1 MAAITICSDFGAPKN
16 KVWHCFHCFSIYFPW
31 SDGLLSSKYFPY
43 LMIVCILNLCSPG
56 SIHLF
61 IHSFFLQSFCPSIH
75 HPSFHL
81 STQPSSHPFVHLS
94 FNPSTHLSIIHPS
107 IHRPILPSIHASFS
121 SAVHYPSFHL
131 PIFSSSILLSIH
143 LISIPQPYHLY
154 CLFGNYQKELYTIFD
169 FSSHTWDICIC
180 HPRWNTRI
188 ATPGVLRCWAG
199 GQQTV

>member
-61 IHSFFLQSFCPSIH
+61 IHLFFLQSFCPSIH

-107 IHRPILPSIHASFS
+107 IHRPILPSIHASFLQFCC
-121 SAVHYPSFHL
+121 PL
-131 PIFSSSILLSIH
+131 SILPSPHLFFIH
-143 LISIPQPYHLY
+143 PFIYSFNKYPTTLPFV
-154 CLFGNYQKELYTIFD
+154 LFI
-169 FSSHTWDICIC
+169 W
-180 HPRWNTRI
+180 
-188 ATPGVLRCWAG
+188 
-199 GQQTV
+199 